1 MYLPLN
7 YKQVNILDNTIIP
20 SFVKNRNNRSY
31 AFWERSLFQR
41 ACSTIIFNVPEE
53 WQGNVKDFLYWCLFR
68 FGFAAVFRTEEVG
81 TVFNPCNLY
90 GFNFYYQPTNAVI
103 ANPRLT
109 SSLDLKIGEECELLK
124 LTPDYMG
131 IWDIIDYY
139 AEKLSLMDNSI
150 NTSIINSKFSWL
162 VGAKNKAAAETLKKA
177 FDSFAKGNPLTVVD
191 QKIADDPAS
200 KDTPFQFLDF
210 GNVKE
215 NYIVD
220 SLLQDFQTV
229 INNFDAE
236 VGIPTIPYAK
246 KERMV
251 TSEAESRVIDS
262 TSRST
267 IWFETLKNSIVKV
280 NEMFPELGI
289 SVEQRYKADDQ
300 EEGADY
306 E

>member
-7 YKQVNILDNTIIP
+7 YKQVNILDNTFIP
-20 SFVKNRNNRSY
+20 VTVKNKNNKSY

-68 FGFAAVFRTEEVG
+68 FGFVAVFNTDELG
-81 TVFNPCNLY
+81 TVFNPCTLN
-90 GFNFYYQPTNAVI
+90 GFNFYYQPTNALI
-103 ANPRLT
+103 ANPRLVQ
-109 SSLDLKIGEECELLK
+109 SLNLKLGEECELIK

-131 IWDIIDYY
+131 IWDIIGY
-139 AEKLSLMDNSI
+139 AAERLSLLDNSI

-177 FDSFAKGNPLTVVD
+177 FDSFSKGNPLTVVD
-191 QKIADDPAS
+191 SKLADDPAS

-267 IWFETLKNSIVKV
+267 IWFETLKNSIAKV
-280 NEMFPELGI
+280 NAMFPELNI
-289 SVEQRYKADDQ
+289 SVEQRFKPEQ
-300 EEGADY
+300 ESEVPDN